1 MVSLIRFKNK
11 IKAKASLIFTH
22 LLFLYLSS
30 GTANA
35 QAANPFDTTKVISAG
50 AGQTFD
56 AQMMYYIKLGG
67 KLVISAVMLF
77 GVATAITYL
86 YTSFKEAQREGHYS
100 TFITAIVMLF
110 ILIIVAALIANF
122 AWGWIEGVSL

>member
-1 MVSLIRFKNK
+1 MKVLIRFKKNMQ
-11 IKAKASLIFTH
+11 AKASLILTH
-22 LLFLYLSS
+22 LLFLYLSI

-35 QAANPFDTTKVISAG
+35 QAANPFDTTKVISSNAG
-50 AGQTFD
+50 TTFD

-77 GVATAITYL
+77 GVAMAITYL
-86 YTSFKEAQREGHYS
+86 YTSFKEAQREGHYN

>member
-1 MVSLIRFKNK
+1 MVNLIRFKNK
-11 IKAKASLIFTH
+11 MKAKASLILTH

-77 GVATAITYL
+77 GVASAITYL
-86 YTSFKEAQREGHYS
+86 YTSFKEAQREGHYN
-100 TFITAIVMLF
+100 TFITAIVMIF

>member
-11 IKAKASLIFTH
+11 IKAKASLILTH

-77 GVATAITYL
+77 GVASAITYL
-86 YTSFKEAQREGHYS
+86 YTSFKEAQREGHYN
-100 TFITAIVMLF
+100 TFITAIVMIF

>member
-11 IKAKASLIFTH
+11 IKAKASLILTH

-77 GVATAITYL
+77 GVASAITYL
-86 YTSFKEAQREGHYS
+86 YTSFKEAQREGHYN
-100 TFITAIVMLF
+100 TFITAIVMIF

-122 AWGWIEGVSL
+122 AWGWIEGVAL

>member
-1 MVSLIRFKNK
+1 MVNLIRFKNK
-11 IKAKASLIFTH
+11 MKAKASLILTH

-77 GVATAITYL
+77 GVASAITYL
-86 YTSFKEAQREGHYS
+86 YTSFKEAQREGHYN
-100 TFITAIVMLF
+100 TFITAIVMIF

-122 AWGWIEGVSL
+122 AWGWIEGVTL